1 MKKEVLLTDLDNTL
15 FVSKS
20 NREENYVCVEHLDGN
35 EQSFMSK
42 KAIELLRE
50 VRQYVEVI
58 PVTTRSILQY
68 KRIEWPDDC
77 EPEYAIT
84 TNGGILLHNRG
95 IVPEWITSVCCG
107 VEFVMDIAEIKRLFN
122 IYKRNKRFT
131 SKRIVD
137 DNFLFFA
144 LPDDTGIAP
153 IVAEIKAQTYLPV
166 MHSGRKIYVL
176 PKAITKEKVVENLKK
191 KFEINHVFSAGDS
204 EMDMGMLLASNKGY
218 AHKALTQ
225 RVNALGFTSIRVQPE
240 DLKSFSEWY
249 LQRILNWGKKYCI

>member
-15 FVSKS
+15 FVSKA
-20 NREENYVCVEHLDGN
+20 NKKDDDVCVEYLDGN
-35 EQSFMSK
+35 EQSFMSR

-50 VRQYVEVI
+50 VRKYIEVI

-68 KRIEWPDDC
+68 KRIEWPEGC

-95 IVPEWITSVCCG
+95 IVPDWITDVCCG

-122 IYKRNKRFT
+122 IYKRNERFT

-144 LPDDTGIAP
+144 LPDTTGIEP

-166 MHSGRKIYVL
+166 MYSGRKIYVL

-218 AHKALTQ
+218 AAKGLTQ
-225 RVNALGFTSIRVQPE
+225 KVNVLGFTSVRVQPE
-240 DLKSFSEWY
+240 DVKSFSEWY
-249 LQRILNWGKKYCI
+249 LQRVLNWGKKYCI